1 MLLVLFKTFK
11 WTDSMQTP
19 GKTLFQ
25 RTGVR
30 EKKPL
35 NMTILVG
42 GKTNDLPLGSSA
54 ELHKSPTGL

>member
-1 MLLVLFKTFK
+1 
-11 WTDSMQTP
+11 MQTP

-35 NMTILVG
+35 NMTILVSG
-42 GKTNDLPLGSSA
+42 RTNDLPLTGPSA